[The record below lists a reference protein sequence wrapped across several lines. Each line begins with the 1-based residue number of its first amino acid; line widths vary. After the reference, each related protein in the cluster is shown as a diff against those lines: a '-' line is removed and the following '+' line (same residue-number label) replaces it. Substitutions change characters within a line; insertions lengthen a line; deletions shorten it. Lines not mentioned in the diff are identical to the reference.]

1 MSRRK
6 KNIDYGNPYLNL
18 IAKQGY
24 HIIGHHSGIKPCKWF
39 HEALRG
45 GPLCYK
51 AKFYCIKSHQCM
63 QSTPVLQ
70 FCTNACIF
78 CWRVMPER
86 KEDDLPHKGFQWDPP
101 EYIAENL
108 IKEQLKFVQGYKGYE
123 KTPKDRL
130 EEALHPK
137 LATLSLTGE
146 PTIYPYLSELITEF
160 KKRGMYVF
168 LVTNGT
174 LPERLQALKDLPTQL
189 YISMDAP
196 DEETF
201 KKVCRP
207 HLTNAWDKYLQS
219 LDYMRSVKGKTRTVL
234 RMTLIRGHND
244 NNLEGYAQ
252 QIKRAQPDYVE
263 VKSFVYV
270 GGARNPDRGLKLS
283 DMLRMEEIREIAK
296 RLSELTGYIITDEH
310 VLSRVVLLCR
320 DENAVKNRCIE
331 NHAENTTNH

>member
-1 MSRRK
+1 MTRK
-6 KNIDYGNPYLNL
+6 KQTKDYDSPYLNL
-18 IAKQGY
+18 IARQGY

-39 HEALRG
+39 HESLRG
-45 GPLCYK
+45 GIQCYK
-51 AKFYCIKSHQCM
+51 NKFYGIKSHQCM

-78 CWRVMPER
+78 CWRMMPE
-86 KEDDLPHKGFQWDPP
+86 KKNDDLPQPGFKWDPP
-101 EYIAENL
+101 EFIAEKL
-108 IKEQLKFVQGYKGYE
+108 IEEQLKFVQGYKGYD

-174 LPERLQALKDLPTQL
+174 LPERLRKLKELPTQL

-196 DEETF
+196 DNETF
-201 KKVCRP
+201 QKVCRS
-207 HLTNAWDKYLQS
+207 HLTDGWERYNQS
-219 LDYMRSVKGKTRTVL
+219 LEFLNTVKGKTRTVL

-244 NNLEGYAQ
+244 NNLKGYAE
-252 QIKRAQPDYVE
+252 QIKVAQPDYVE

-270 GGARNPDRGLKLS
+270 GGARNPDRGLKLN
-283 DMLRMEEIREIAK
+283 DMLRIEEIRKIAD
-296 RLSELTGYIITDEH
+296 ELRKMTSYIITDEH
-310 VLSRVVLLCR
+310 VPSRVVLLCR
-320 DENAVKNRCIE
+320 DKNAIDNRFIE
-331 NHAENTTNH
+331 